1 MTIEFA
7 VCDGRNA
14 TRRPSI
20 LLPLAFLACL
30 AGCGHSGAA
39 PSAGNG
45 QKSESLANGATLS
58 ESPSGPKP
66 AFALANPH
74 HLVDASTMWEPKPRT
89 VSYPADFRALREEA
103 LKLEQDAVDCEVRG
117 DFAAARTDRQRVV
130 AIQTKIYGPHDWHV
144 IRPTTMLAELEW
156 LARLSQERRNLFS
169 QARGKGGDGL
179 VLRSQG
185 KIAEAAKKLEM
196 SADMLRR
203 LGPDAEGTLYVR
215 LLMEW
220 AFESESLAQFSR
232 ADALLCEAI
241 PLSQKLNGPNSADT
255 IALLERLVRVKRRLG
270 QLDDA
275 YNIGRNVL
283 DLYCDNTVDDLP
295 EYAHCLNSLGL
306 VCLDLKDNAQA
317 EPLFLK
323 AIEVTESNRGKNPFN
338 EGERGMSL
346 LALSEVYEENGDLAA
361 AERPAQ
367 RAVEILTNVLGT
379 DSDEYAAVQAVLG
392 RIYVRGGRLSQAEP
406 ILKRAVAISTGAH
419 GTDDFWSADDQQY
432 LGELYLAKQ
441 DYAAAEPL
449 LTRAIKTKETALGPN
464 HPGLAEPLKSYAK
477 LLRATGRTQ
486 EADTADQRADEIGRR
501 LAAVRDRLDRR

>member
-1 MTIEFA
+1 MKNSSA
-7 VCDGRNA
+7 DHGVHVRWHLS
-14 TRRPSI
+14 RI
-20 LLPLAFLACL
+20 LSPLALLVCL
-30 AGCGHSGAA
+30 AGCGHSDSA
-39 PSAGNG
+39 PSADNG
-45 QKSESLANGATLS
+45 QKAVSLATVAAQA

-74 HLVDASTMWEPKPRT
+74 HLVDAGTGWEPKPKM
-89 VSYPADFRALREEA
+89 VPYPPDFQALRDEA
-103 LKLEQDAVDCEVRG
+103 LKLEQGAVDCEVRG
-117 DFAAARTDRQRVV
+117 DFAAGRKDRQRVID
-130 AIQTKIYGPHDWHV
+130 IQTKIYGPRDWHV
-144 IRPTTMLAELEW
+144 IRPATMLAELEW
-156 LARLSQERRNLFS
+156 QARLPQERRNAFG
-169 QARGKGGDGL
+169 QARGFGGAGL

-185 KIAEAAKKLEM
+185 KIADAAKKLQM

-203 LGPDAEGTLYVR
+203 LGPDAKGTLYVR

-220 AFESESLAQFSR
+220 AFDCEALAQFTL
-232 ADALLCEAI
+232 ADELLCEAV

-255 IALLERLVRVKRRLG
+255 VALLQRLVRVKRRLG

-283 DLYCDNTVDDLP
+283 DLYCDNTIDDLP

-306 VCLDLKDNAQA
+306 VCLDLKDHKQA

-323 AIEVTESNRGKNPFN
+323 AIEITENNRGKNPFN

-346 LALSEVYEENGDLAA
+346 LALAEVYEETGEVAA

-367 RAVEILTNVLGT
+367 RAIEILMNVLGT
-379 DSDEYAAVQAVLG
+379 DSDEYAAVEAVLG
-392 RIYVRGGRLSQAEP
+392 HIYVHSGRLAQAEP
-406 ILKRAVAISTGAH
+406 LLKHAVAISTGAH
-419 GTDDFWSADDQQY
+419 GADDFWSADDQQY
-432 LGELYLAKQ
+432 LGEFFLAKQ

-449 LTRAIKTKETALGPN
+449 LARAIKIKETALGPN

-486 EADTADQRADEIGRR
+486 EADSTDQRIAEMGQR